1 MAEGSTGPQGF
12 RGDKGPRGPKG
23 TEGWGYGTTTGPT
36 GGIGKPNTQIIT
48 GELPTTVLTSSN
60 SGTLYRFFDLTFT
73 QLSYKFSTLNV
84 TGLIGQPSGLF
95 WIFNNDTPYIIGVL
109 LTTNVYLTSINIGD
123 SITIV
128 WNGSSIT
135 II

>member
-1 MAEGSTGPQGF
+1 MIIGFTGTQGF
-12 RGDKGPRGPKG
+12 YGHKGSRGPKG
-23 TEGWGYGTTTGPT
+23 IEGWGYGTTTGPT
-36 GGIGKPNTQIIT
+36 GSIGKPNVSIIT
-48 GELPTTVLTSSN
+48 AELPTTVLTSSN

-73 QLSYKFSTLNV
+73 QLSYKFSTLDV
-84 TGLIGQPSGLF
+84 TGLTGQPSGLF
-95 WIFNNDTPYIIGVL
+95 WIFNNDTPYIISLG
-109 LTTNVYLTSINIGD
+109 TTTTYLTSINIGD

>member
-48 GELPTTVLTSSN
+48 GEIPTTVLTSSN

-73 QLSYKFSTLNV
+73 QLSYKFSILNA
-84 TGLIGQPSGLF
+84 TDLIDQPSGLF
-95 WIFNNDTPYIIGVL
+95 WIFNNDTPYIIGL

-128 WNGSSIT
+128 WNGSSTT